1 MDEPPP
7 PNFIDCPEHSLQP
20 AAVVCQ
26 HLLDRSA
33 GALGF
38 VENSSDPMDRQAW
51 CARCEERFLAEGGM
65 TDAFRRF
72 HGMTVVCT
80 RCYEDVRRAHTLHT

>member
-1 MDEPPP
+1 MSKPPP
-7 PNFIDCPEHSLQP
+7 SLIDCPEHARQP
-20 AAVVCQ
+20 AAVLCQ

-38 VENSSDPMDRQAW
+38 VENSAEPTDRQAW
-51 CARCEERFLAEGGM
+51 CGRCEELFVAEGGM

-72 HGMTVVCT
+72 HGMKVVCA
-80 RCYEDVRRAHTLHT
+80 RCYEGARRAHTLRA